1 MVANKMAN
9 INYVQS
15 VNVGGIPGKRHYG
28 FRATEADEEETD
40 EVEVQAAAEAREE
53 HKISHRIFSSS
64 KKANSHRH
72 IQRTKRDWKEDVF
85 NVRATTTS
93 VIDLNSPQIKRHSCL
108 SKPSRRRG

>member
-1 MVANKMAN
+1 MAN

-40 EVEVQAAAEAREE
+40 EVEVQAAAEAGEE

-72 IQRTKRDWKEDVF
+72 TQRTKKGLEGGCFQCKGNHYIRD
-85 NVRATTTS
+85 
-93 VIDLNSPQIKRHSCL
+93 
-108 SKPSRRRG
+108 